1 MRERALQHGRERRP
15 FGSDVSAL
23 EDPKAVVGRL
33 LLLAAERAGSKAALC
48 RHLGLADAELER
60 YLDREL
66 IPPAEVTLRAVDL
79 IIDERALKGVSERIW
94 RSLLLSGRR

>member
-1 MRERALQHGRERRP
+1 MRESLSQARERP
-15 FGSDVSAL
+15 HQPSLGSL

-33 LLLAAERAGSKAALC
+33 FLLAAERAGSRAGLC
-48 RHLGLADAELER
+48 GHLEITDAELQR
-60 YLDREL
+60 YLDREA

-94 RSLLLSGRR
+94 RSLLLSNRP